1 MNNFHQTNST
11 IFMKKIA
18 ISKLLVISIFI
29 SKNVFSQDPICKTW
43 LTEQGS
49 SKVRI
54 YLATDGKYYGKI
66 VWLRDSLYK
75 GRPMIDTENPDKSKR
90 NNSWLGIQLISGL
103 TKKSDIEYVN
113 GQIYDPTKGHYY
125 NCKMTV
131 EGDKLVLRGYILG
144 LPFLGRTTT
153 WSLVE

>member
-1 MNNFHQTNST
+1 MS
-11 IFMKKIA
+11 KIA
-18 ISKLLVISIFI
+18 ILNLLVLSIFF
-29 SKNVFSQDPICKTW
+29 SKNIFGQDPICKTW
-43 LTEQGS
+43 LTEEGT

-54 YLATDGKYYGKI
+54 FLADDGKYYGKL

-75 GRPMIDTENPDKSKR
+75 GRPMIDSENPDKTKR
-90 NNSWLGIQLISGL
+90 QRPWLGIQLISGL
-103 TKKSDIEYVN
+103 IKKNSLEYIS
-113 GQIYDPTKGHYY
+113 GKIYDPTKGHYY

-144 LPFLGRTTT
+144 ISFLGRTTT